1 MQVKMPVGVLVF
13 CHDGGKYSLNVLFG
27 APRSIS
33 GAIKKK
39 NRAYQGGG
47 GGVGGEWEWEVA
59 DNFDLVL
66 KMHPHFKT
74 LLINLA
80 FSPNP
85 GIQKGPN
92 CCFLRETTTSHIAYK
107 SGYNK

>member
-1 MQVKMPVGVLVF
+1 MVQKIELCICFFVGNRSVNYFSGMQVKMPVGVLVF

-33 GAIKKK
+33 GEIKKK
-39 NRAYQGGG
+39 NRLLLRSERLSGG
-47 GGVGGEWEWEVA
+47 GGVGGEWGWEVA

-74 LLINLA
+74 
-80 FSPNP
+80 F
-85 GIQKGPN
+85 
-92 CCFLRETTTSHIAYK
+92 
-107 SGYNK
+107 